1 MSHKRTIT
9 LMDSCVDQMV
19 RDFCVD
25 SRARGLR
32 DATRTTVAVSD
43 LVA

>member
-1 MSHKRTIT
+1 MSRKRTVK
-9 LMDSCVDQMV
+9 LMDGGVDQMV

>member
-1 MSHKRTIT
+1 MSRKCTIK
-9 LMDSCVDQMV
+9 LMDGAVDQMV
-19 RDFCVD
+19 RDFRRD

-32 DATRTTVAVSD
+32 DATRITVAVSD